1 MSKKPKK
8 KRYNLFDS
16 DSSDEEGSGVAMI
29 TTRAIIADSEV
40 EKFKQLK
47 VNEEREES
55 IEMNTFIRK
64 KKSEEFC
71 EETRLS
77 KGIAITSMIGV

>member
-40 EKFKQLK
+40 EKFKQLI

-64 KKSEEFC
+64 KRAKNFVRKQGC
-71 EETRLS
+71 Q
-77 KGIAITSMIGV
+77 KG